1 MSRFVIIDIQAF
13 IGFALNVAC
22 TVILAQGTGQQEE
35 LSRQVGELIQ
45 RLKSDIRA
53 TREDAESELFYLG
66 RPAVDL
72 LRAAAEK
79 DSPDNARQ
87 LINLADRIE
96 RAEKTRRL
104 RVLALGLVNFEDRY
118 GTLPAA
124 YSTDSDGKPLLSW
137 RVSIL
142 PFIGEQSLFE
152 EFHRNEPWDSAH
164 NKTLISKMPDVYRA
178 RDGNAAPGRTNY
190 LGVGGGHGVLGAP
203 SPAAP
208 RGRSAN
214 GIRSSSITDGRS
226 NTALFVEGIDDAA
239 VIWTK
244 PEEWV
249 PDEHDPFRGL
259 IGPMRDG
266 FLLVFA
272 DGFTQR
278 ISATVSAESLRRIFS
293 RDDRKPIDLPR
304 EMP

>member
-1 MSRFVIIDIQAF
+1 MSRLVIIALHALIVFAF
-13 IGFALNVAC
+13 NTVC
-22 TVILAQGTGQQEE
+22 TVALAQGTGQHEE

-53 TREDAESELFYLG
+53 TREDAESELFAVG

-72 LRAAAEK
+72 LRAAAKKE
-79 DSPDNARQ
+79 SPEISRQ
-87 LINLADRIE
+87 LMKLADRME
-96 RAEKTRRL
+96 WAQNTRHL
-104 RVLALGLVNFEDRY
+104 RVLALGLVNFEDMY

-142 PFIGEQSLFE
+142 PFIGEQPLFE
-152 EFHRNEPWDSAH
+152 EFHQNEPWDSAH
-164 NKTLISKMPDVYRA
+164 NKTLISKMPDDYRA
-178 RDGNAAPGRTNY
+178 RGSNAAPGRTNY
-190 LGVGGGHGVLGAP
+190 LGVGGAHGVLGAP

-208 RGRSAN
+208 RGRPAN
-214 GIRSSSITDGRS
+214 GIRSSSIPDGRS
-226 NTALFVEGIDDAA
+226 NTALFVECNDEAA

-259 IGPMRDG
+259 VGPMRDG